1 MKKCAN
7 DKLSLLV
14 NYVRKL
20 ILNDQLRKQFMFKWM
35 NVILSCV
42 SLFMTV
48 VNVFTKEWP
57 LMYSTLI
64 FGVVTMINAFVLH
77 FKPRLHIV
85 ISILFFMEAAA
96 LLLFFTI
103 TGHPDG
109 FSVLWICLIPSFV
122 LFIFGRKNGSIIC
135 GITFLVVIFLFWIPI
150 GTDLLQYDYGST
162 FLLRFPFLFLAIYL
176 LSLFIETIRAETQKQ
191 VVKTE
196 ENYKFL
202 YRHDA
207 LTNLYNRYGFNE
219 TIQQIFQSEDV
230 EHISLMI
237 FDIDNFKKVN
247 DNYGH
252 DIGDEILKKLATLMK
267 DIFCEH
273 CFYSRWGGEE
283 FTALMTCDHNP
294 LEVAERLRKT
304 IDEYV
309 WEVGE
314 YQLHITISIGLCI
327 VKNKANTT
335 MSTILKTADQC
346 LYRAKQEAG
355 KNCVISEIIE

>member
-1 MKKCAN
+1 MRRWVE
-7 DKLSLLV
+7 DKISFLV

-35 NVILSCV
+35 NVILGCV
-42 SLFMTV
+42 SLFMTI
-48 VNVFTKEWP
+48 VNIFTKEWT

-64 FGVVTMINAFVLH
+64 FGVLAIINASVLH
-77 FKPRLHIV
+77 FKPRFHLF
-85 ISILFFMEAAA
+85 ISTMFFMEAAA

-103 TGHPDG
+103 TGHPNG
-109 FSVLWICLIPSFV
+109 FSALWICLIPSFV

-135 GITFLVVIFLFWIPI
+135 GITFLVVIFLFWIPV
-150 GTDLLQYDYGST
+150 GKELLQYDYGST
-162 FLLRFPFLFLAIYL
+162 FLLRFPFLFVATYL
-176 LSLFIETIRAETQKQ
+176 LSLFIETIRAETQNQ
-191 VVKTE
+191 VFKTE
-196 ENYKFL
+196 ENYKYL

-219 TIQQIFQSEDV
+219 TIQQIFLNEDV
-230 EHISLMI
+230 DHVSLMI

-252 DIGDEILKKLATLMK
+252 DVGDEILKSLAGLMK

-283 FTALMTCDHNP
+283 FTALLTCNHNP

-309 WEVGE
+309 WKVGK
-314 YQLHITISIGLCI
+314 YQLHITVSVGLCI
-327 VKNKANTT
+327 VKNKKNTN

-346 LYRAKQEAG
+346 LYRAKQESG
-355 KNCVISEIIE
+355 KNCVISKIIE